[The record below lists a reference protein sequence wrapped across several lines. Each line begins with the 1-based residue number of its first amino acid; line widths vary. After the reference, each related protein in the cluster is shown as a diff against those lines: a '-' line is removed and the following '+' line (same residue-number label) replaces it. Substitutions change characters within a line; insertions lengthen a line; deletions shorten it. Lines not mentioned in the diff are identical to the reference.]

1 MTPMTSLNMY
11 SNRSIARFAFAVALT
26 AAFSASARADSRL
39 AAAEAVA
46 QGKQL
51 LEAGKYDD
59 ALDYFKKAEVDLP
72 DSAEIAY
79 DRGIALYRKAEFDK
93 AKDAFMNA
101 LRTREPALEA
111 KSKFNLGNCAYSTA
125 LQKLTDLSGAI
136 DELRKAITYWRD
148 SLDLNPE
155 DAEARQNIETAQLLI
170 KDLLDKEKKRQEEEQ
185 KKQQDEKK
193 NPESQPTSQ
202 PDQKDQKD
210 QQQQDQQQ
218 KDQQKQDQQNKDQ
231 QNKDKQKN
239 DQQKNQ
245 QNPQQQKKQQPKQD
259 PKDQKG
265 KDKDKEK
272 QKQEEQKKKD
282 QQQQR
287 EQAQMKR
294 DQMSRED
301 AERKLQAI
309 RDKER
314 ARREDKRKREA
325 TEAGR
330 MPVDRDW

>member
-1 MTPMTSLNMY
+1 MKANTVTHRLAHRRALRLAPVV
-11 SNRSIARFAFAVALT
+11 AVLLVAAAT
-26 AAFSASARADSRL
+26 ASADSRL
-39 AAAEAVA
+39 AAANAVA
-46 QGKQL
+46 EGKRL
-51 LEAGKYDD
+51 LEAGKFDD

-72 DSAEIAY
+72 DSPEIAY
-79 DRGIALYRKAEFDK
+79 DRGIAFYRKAEFDK

-101 LRTREPALEA
+101 LRTRDPQLESKA
-111 KSKFNLGNCAYSTA
+111 KFNLGNCAYSTA

-155 DAEARQNIETAQLLI
+155 DAEARQNIETAQLLM
-170 KDLLDKEKKRQEEEQ
+170 KDLLDKEKKKQEEEQ
-185 KKQQDEKK
+185 KKQQEEQKK

-202 PDQKDQKD
+202 PDQ
-210 QQQQDQQQ
+210 QD
-218 KDQQKQDQQNKDQ
+218 QKQDQQKKDQEKQDQNQQNQ
-231 QNKDKQKN
+231 QNKDQKN
-239 DQQKNQ
+239 DKKKDQQS
-245 QNPQQQKKQQPKQD
+245 NPQQQQKPQQKQD
-259 PKDQKG
+259 PKDQQS
-265 KDKDKEK
+265 KDKQKEKEK
-272 QKQEEQKKKD
+272 QEQQKLKDKQDMQRQKAQQKK
-282 QQQQR
+282 
-287 EQAQMKR
+287 

>member
-1 MTPMTSLNMY
+1 MTMMRQTMQTSSRTIRRVVPFVALLG
-11 SNRSIARFAFAVALT
+11 IASSAFA
-26 AAFSASARADSRL
+26 DNRL
-39 AAAEAVA
+39 AAVNAVA
-46 QGKQL
+46 EGKRL
-51 LEAGKYDD
+51 LEAGKFDD

-79 DRGIALYRKAEFDK
+79 DRGIALYRKTDFDK

-101 LRTREPALEA
+101 LRTRDPVLEA
-111 KSKFNLGNCAYSTA
+111 KAKFNLGNCAYSTA

-155 DAEARQNIETAQLLI
+155 DTEARQNIETAQLLI
-170 KDLLDKEKKRQEEEQ
+170 KDLLDKEKKRQEEE
-185 KKQQDEKK
+185 KKQQQN
-193 NPESQPTSQ
+193 NPQSQPTSQ
-202 PDQKDQKD
+202 PDQKDQ
-210 QQQQDQQQ
+210 QQDQQKKDKDKQ
-218 KDQQKQDQQNKDQ
+218 DQNKQNQQDKDQQKK
-231 QNKDKQKN
+231 

-245 QNPQQQKKQQPKQD
+245 QSNPQQQQKQQPRQD
-259 PKDQKG
+259 PKDQQG
-265 KDKDKEK
+265 KDKQKEKEK
-272 QKQEEQKKKD
+272 QEQQKKKD
-282 QQQQR
+282 QQDMQRQKAQQ
-287 EQAQMKR
+287 KK

-314 ARREDKRKREA
+314 ARREEKRRREA
-325 TEAGR
+325 MEAGR